1 MSNLRQRIVGA
12 IATMLRIR
20 NKIILDH
27 EINVE
32 VTEQENRYRFW
43 TEEDDQYLLN
53 HWRDSI
59 ESLAL
64 VLDRTEGSITSR
76 RHRLKHKKV

>member
-1 MSNLRQRIVGA
+1 MKNLRQRIVGTV
-12 IATMLRIR
+12 ATLLGIR

-32 VTEQENRYRFW
+32 VSEKKDNYRYW

-53 HWRDSI
+53 HWKDSI
-59 ESLAL
+59 ESLSL

-76 RHRLKHKKV
+76 RHRIKNKKV